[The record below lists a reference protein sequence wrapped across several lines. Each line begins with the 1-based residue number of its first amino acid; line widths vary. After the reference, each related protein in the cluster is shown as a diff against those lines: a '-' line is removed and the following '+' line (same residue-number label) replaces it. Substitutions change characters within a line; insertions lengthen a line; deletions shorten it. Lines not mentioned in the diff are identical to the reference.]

1 MLNVYRLT
9 AHTQIHFG
17 LHVWLTRSVGR
28 WAGGGRRKAV
38 GCVERRWGRGVAG
51 PKRWFDGRRFIC
63 LLSLARKFSL
73 QLVRQQGSRRR
84 RRRRVS
90 RGEGEKKLI
99 FKKFHFRMKRNQS
112 AKLARS
118 QRLEASLINLQLRD
132 EAAVIAASQSGL
144 NFNYR
149 AATQLVQ
156 RIWPALCDLITS
168 PHTIMP
174 DRKTNNQCANF
185 LTHFL
190 ATWGN
195 QQQGRNPRKKPSNA
209 NDRKNINSA
218 SHLWR

>member
-1 MLNVYRLT
+1 MCG
-9 AHTQIHFG
+9 A
-17 LHVWLTRSVGR
+17 
-28 WAGGGRRKAV
+28 AV
-38 GCVERRWGRGVAG
+38 GQGRGRAKAMVRWSSVHLPLVAGAQIFVAVGKTAGNEKERRM
-51 PKRWFDGRRFIC
+51 
-63 LLSLARKFSL
+63 
-73 QLVRQQGSRRR
+73 
-84 RRRRVS
+84 RRRVS

-190 ATWGN
+190 PTWGN